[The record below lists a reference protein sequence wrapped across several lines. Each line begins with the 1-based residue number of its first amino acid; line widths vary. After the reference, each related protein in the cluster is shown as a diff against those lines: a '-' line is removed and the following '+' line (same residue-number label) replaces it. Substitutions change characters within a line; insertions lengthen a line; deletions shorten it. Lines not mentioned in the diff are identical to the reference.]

1 MSDVTRRDFVK
12 SSAAISAGAAVG
24 IGAMKKSTAAWA
36 GANDKL
42 RVAVL
47 GIRGRGKSHLNGFL
61 GQENVEVATI
71 CDIDENLFEE
81 RLKEFFDDRNL
92 TRPKVET
99 DLRHV
104 MDDKDIDIVSIATPN
119 HWHSLATIW
128 ACQAGKDVYVEKPI
142 SHNVFEGRRL
152 VEIARENNRVV
163 QHGTQIRS
171 SEGIREAVQK
181 LNEGVIGEVY
191 MARGLCYRWR
201 PTIGT
206 TPVTDVPAG
215 VHYDTWLGPA
225 PESPFS
231 ENRFHY
237 NWHYMWDYGNGDIG
251 NQGVHQLDVAR
262 WGLGVKL
269 PKRVTSA
276 SGMFIYDDDKEVPN
290 TITTAYEYPDD
301 GPHGKMLVF
310 DTRPYYTNDEKGA
323 KVGVLFYGSEGYLV
337 IDSYSHYQTY
347 LGEKEEEGPGRD
359 EGGDHYGNFIAA
371 VRARDASMLN
381 AECEEGHLSAA
392 LAHIGL
398 ASAKLGRSLEF
409 DPEREKFVGDAEANQ
424 LITRV
429 YRKPFVV
436 PGAAS
441 SEDGRMSNGYASSGS
456 NRWSTSG

>member
-1 MSDVTRRDFVK
+1 MSEVTRRDFVK
-12 SSAAISAGAAVG
+12 SSAAVSAGAAVG
-24 IGAMKKSTAAWA
+24 IGALKNSTAAWA

-42 RVAVL
+42 KVAVL
-47 GIRGRGKSHLNGFL
+47 GIRGRGKSHLNGFMD
-61 GQENVEVATI
+61 QENVEVATI
-71 CDIDENLFEE
+71 CDIDENLFED
-81 RLKEFFDDRNL
+81 RLKEFFDDRSL
-92 TRPKVET
+92 KRPKVET
-99 DLRHV
+99 DLRNV
-104 MDDKDIDIVSIATPN
+104 MEDKDIDIVSVATPN
-119 HWHSLATIW
+119 HWHSLAAIW
-128 ACQAGKDVYVEKPI
+128 AIQAGKDCYVEKPI

-152 VEIARENNRVV
+152 SDIAAETGRVV

-171 SEGIREAVQK
+171 SEAIREAVQK
-181 LNEGVIGEVY
+181 LNEGVIGDVY

-206 TPVTDVPAG
+206 TPVSEVPKG

-269 PKRVTSA
+269 PTRVTSA
-276 SGMFIYDDDKEVPN
+276 SGMFIYEDDKEVPN
-290 TITTAYEYPDD
+290 TITTSYEYPND

-323 KVGVLFYGSEGYLV
+323 KVGILFYGSEGYMV

-347 LGEKEEEGPGRD
+347 LGKDEEEGPGRSA
-359 EGGDHYGNFIAA
+359 GGDHYKNFVDA
-371 VRARDASMLN
+371 VRAKDPSMVHASP
-381 AECEEGHLSAA
+381 EDGHLSAA
-392 LAHIGL
+392 LAHIGI

-436 PGAAS
+436 PGGAS
-441 SEDGRMSNGYASSGS
+441 SADGRMSNGYASAGS